1 MSTGLELRCRE
12 VDWQL
17 SAPFVIAGYRYETM
31 PALVLELCDK
41 AGRVGRSEVIGIDYL
56 GETVA
61 SMRKQIEAL
70 DPAALLP
77 VDPPLLQHL
86 LPAGG
91 ARNALDCALWDLHV
105 QQTGTRIDALLGV
118 DVPGP
123 FPLLGTLSLDS
134 PERMA
139 AAAASHGDWRVLKL
153 KLGGGDGLDGER
165 VQAVRAARS
174 DAAIVVDVNCAWDL
188 AELERVMPMLE
199 AAEVG
204 LVEQPLPPEADDV
217 LEGRSY
223 PVPLGAD
230 ESFQYAG
237 DLARCVARYDFVNVK
252 LDKCGGLTEGLH
264 IVARARELG
273 LGLMVGNMC
282 GSSLAMAPAMFV
294 AAYCA
299 FVDLDGPLLQDE
311 DVDAPLDYRGGAVAF
326 AERWCWGAPR
336 G

>member
-1 MSTGLELRCRE
+1 MRCSASTCR
-12 VDWQL
+12 V
-17 SAPFVIAGYRYETM
+17 PFLARHAQPEFARAHG
-31 PALVLELCDK
+31 
-41 AGRVGRSEVIGIDYL
+41 GSGG
-56 GETVA
+56 VA
-61 SMRKQIEAL
+61 R
-70 DPAALLP
+70 
-77 VDPPLLQHL
+77 
-86 LPAGG
+86 
-91 ARNALDCALWDLHV
+91 
-105 QQTGTRIDALLGV
+105 
-118 DVPGP
+118 
-123 FPLLGTLSLDS
+123 
-134 PERMA
+134 
-139 AAAASHGDWRVLKL
+139 DWRVLKL

-294 AAYCA
+294 AAYC
-299 FVDLDGPLLQDE
+299 L
-311 DVDAPLDYRGGAVAF
+311 RGSRRAASAGRGRRRAARLSRRRRRLRGALVLG
-326 AERWCWGAPR
+326 CAPR
-336 G
+336 QRASEITEANRAGSTFPPDISATVTRSAVGTRCASGRKRDCAARL